1 MSTVSHVSAS
11 AVVEPVVRPRPRPRP
26 RSKPKSR
33 KRAEAR
39 TRGGILWIAIS
50 GILLAGVVFVN
61 VAVLQLNLSLDK
73 TNSERS
79 KLLADNAALQ
89 SQYSSL
95 VASRAIKQQAVK
107 QFGLV
112 YQDPYG
118 YVNLAK

>member
-1 MSTVSHVSAS
+1 MASLTHAQAST
-11 AVVEPVVRPRPRPRP
+11 VVEPAIRPRPRAKPR
-26 RSKPKSR
+26 SR
-33 KRAEAR
+33 KRAQAR
-39 TRGGILWIAIS
+39 TRGGILWIAVS

-73 TNSERS
+73 TNTERS

-89 SQYSSL
+89 SRYSSL
-95 VASRAIKQQAVK
+95 VASRAIKEEAVK

-118 YVNLAK
+118 YVNVAK

>member
-1 MSTVSHVSAS
+1 MATHAQASTIA
-11 AVVEPVVRPRPRPRP
+11 EPVARPRPRPR
-26 RSKPKSR
+26 
-33 KRAEAR
+33 KRTQAR
-39 TRGGILWIAIS
+39 TRGGILWIAVS

-73 TNSERS
+73 TNTERS

-95 VASRAIKQQAVK
+95 VASRAIKQEAVK

-112 YQDPYG
+112 YRDPSG
-118 YVNLAK
+118 YVTVAK

>member
-1 MSTVSHVSAS
+1 MAS
-11 AVVEPVVRPRPRPRP
+11 LTHAQSPAIAEPGARPRP
-26 RSKPKSR
+26 RSKPRSR
-33 KRAEAR
+33 KRSQAR
-39 TRGGILWIAIS
+39 TRGGILWIAVS

-73 TNSERS
+73 TNTERS

-118 YVNLAK
+118 YVNVAK